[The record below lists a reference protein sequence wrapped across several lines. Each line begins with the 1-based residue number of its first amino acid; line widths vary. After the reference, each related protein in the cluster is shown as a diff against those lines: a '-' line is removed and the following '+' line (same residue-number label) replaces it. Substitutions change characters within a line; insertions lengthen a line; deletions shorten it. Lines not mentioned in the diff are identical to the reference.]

1 MRLSWRLLSE
11 MVDLRRVDPAEAAR
25 LLTFRTAEV
34 EHVEH
39 LGGSLSGVVTAK
51 VRAVDPHP
59 GADRLRL
66 CTVDVGGGAQL
77 LRVVCG
83 APNVAAGQTVC
94 FAPVGTTLPNGVTL
108 KKAKIRGVESEGM
121 ICAEDEMGLGT
132 AHDGIVVL
140 DPETPVGVPV
150 SEALGLSDV
159 VFDVANSAITSRP
172 DLWGHVGFARE
183 LAAILDRRFT
193 APPTDA
199 AQRAVGA
206 AGADPFPVR
215 VEDEAGCRRYVALV
229 VEGVANGPSPAGVV
243 RRLEALGLRAV
254 SLLVDLTNLV
264 MAEQGQPLHAF
275 DLREVRG
282 GAVRVRR
289 AAAGERF
296 TALDEKERTLVADDL
311 VIADEERVLALAGV
325 MGGAASAVGA
335 DTTTVLLESA
345 TFDPGRVRR
354 SAIRHGLRTDASA
367 RFEKSLDP
375 AGAPAAAMR
384 WLELLLAHV
393 PGARVAARTTDVYP
407 RPLLP
412 LAIELPFDLVRRRL
426 GLPLADAEIV
436 TRLASVGFRGS
447 EVPGGVR
454 VRVPSWRA
462 TKDVSIPEDLVEE
475 VGRLHG
481 YEHVV
486 PEPHVA
492 PMVAVRPSPE
502 RSLERAT
509 RAVLGLDLAHA
520 EVAHYAFH
528 GEAEAQKLGLDPA
541 TLLRLS
547 NPLSS
552 EQDRMQAT
560 CVQNLLRIAARNQ
573 PTEPRTAP
581 LRLAEWTRVFS
592 ASAPADR
599 AEVPVVGCLTARA
612 DLESDPRGDVFRGVV
627 EDVRVL
633 LERVGVR
640 GVRVADGGEA
650 PRHDAQFPPA
660 TWLHPGRSAVFTH
673 AGDGGPQVLAVVGEV
688 HPRVRR
694 AFGVAGVAAAAEVRL
709 DRVLAARA
717 SESDYR
723 APPRFPESTFDVA
736 VVVPRKTPAAEVEA
750 VLARCAGGAVRSV
763 RWFDLYEG
771 KGIPAG
777 QKSLAFTV
785 AFGDEGGTLTG
796 KTLEKLQGR
805 AIDALT
811 RAGWKV
817 RMESGAA
824 GEPPA

>member
-11 MVDLRRVDPAEAAR
+11 IVDLRRVDAAEAAR

-34 EHVEH
+34 EHVEKV
-39 LGGSLSGVVTAK
+39 GGALEGVVTAK

-66 CTVDVGGGAQL
+66 CTVDRGGGAEL

-140 DPETPVGVPV
+140 DPDVPVGLPV
-150 SEALGLSDV
+150 SEVLGLSDV

-183 LAAILDRRFT
+183 LAAILERT
-193 APPTDA
+193 LTLPPTDA
-199 AQRAVGA
+199 AQRAVLA
-206 AGADPFPVR
+206 AQADAFPVR

-229 VEGVANGPSPAGVV
+229 VEGVTNGPSPAVV
-243 RRLEALGLRAV
+243 ARRLESLGMRGV

-264 MAEQGQPLHAF
+264 MAEQGQPLHVF

-282 GAVRVRR
+282 GSIHVRR

-296 TALDEKERTLVADDL
+296 TALDEKERVLVPDDL
-311 VIADEERVLALAGV
+311 VIADGERVLALAGV
-325 MGGAASAVGA
+325 IGGAASAVGP
-335 DTTTVLLESA
+335 DTTTILLESA
-345 TFDPGRVRR
+345 TFDPARVRR
-354 SAIRHGLRTDASA
+354 SAIRHGLRTEASA

-375 AGAPAAAMR
+375 AAAPAAAMR
-384 WLELLLAHV
+384 FLELLLAHV
-393 PGARVAARTTDVYP
+393 PSARVAAKTSDVYP

-412 LAIELPFDLVRRRL
+412 IAIELPFDLVRRRL
-426 GLPLADAEIV
+426 GLALSDAEIV
-436 TRLASVGFRGS
+436 TRLASVGFRGT
-447 EVPGGVR
+447 EVAGGVR

-462 TKDVSIPEDLVEE
+462 TKDVAIPEDLVEE

-486 PEPHVA
+486 PQPPLA
-492 PMVAVRPSPE
+492 PMQAVRPSPE
-502 RSLERAT
+502 RALERT
-509 RAVLGLDLAHA
+509 LRAVACLDLGHV
-520 EVAHYAFH
+520 EIAHYAFH
-528 GEAEAQKLGLDPA
+528 GEAEAQRLGLDPA
-541 TLLRLS
+541 ALLRLS
-547 NPLSS
+547 NPLSAD
-552 EQDRMQAT
+552 QDRMQAT
-560 CVQNLLRIAARNQ
+560 TAQNLLRAAAKNQ
-573 PTEPRTAP
+573 PSEPKDVA
-581 LRLAEWTRVFS
+581 LRFAEWTRVFS
-592 ASAPADR
+592 ASAPAER
-599 AEVPVVGCLTARA
+599 AEVPVLGLLTVRA
-612 DLESDPRGDVFRGVV
+612 DLEDDPRGDVFRGVV
-627 EDVRVL
+627 EDVRAL
-633 LERVGVR
+633 LARAGVR
-640 GVRVADGGEA
+640 GVRVAQGGEA
-650 PRHDAQFPPA
+650 PRHDPEIPGAA
-660 TWLHPGRSAVFTH
+660 WLHPGRTALVTHGEKGSAT
-673 AGDGGPQVLAVVGEV
+673 VLAVVGEV

-694 AFGVAGVAAAAEVRL
+694 AFGVTGVAATGEVRL
-709 DRVLAARA
+709 DRVLAARSA
-717 SESDYR
+717 ESDYR
-723 APPRFPESTFDVA
+723 PPPRFPESTFDVA
-736 VVVPRKTPAAEVEA
+736 VIVPRATPAGDVEA

-771 KGIPAG
+771 KGVPEG
-777 QKSLAFTV
+777 HKSLAFTV
-785 AFGDEGGTLTG
+785 AFGDEGGTLSP
-796 KTLEKLQGR
+796 KALEKLQGR

-817 RMESGAA
+817 RMESESAGAS
-824 GEPPA
+824 PA